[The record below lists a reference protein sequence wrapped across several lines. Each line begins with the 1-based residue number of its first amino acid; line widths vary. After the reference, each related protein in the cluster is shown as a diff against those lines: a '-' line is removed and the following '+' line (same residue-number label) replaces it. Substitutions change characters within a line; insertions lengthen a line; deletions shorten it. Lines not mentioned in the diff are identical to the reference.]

1 MAAYWVCV
9 EKCGRS
15 FTEGGN
21 ERAVEGQ
28 IRVVLI
34 LVLLGS
40 FTVKKKNV
48 FRKGKEK
55 NEREKE
61 GKEQRRQASPAT
73 SDGEDNL
80 MTKLRQTTHNIQQD
94 LLMASL
100 VW

>member
-1 MAAYWVCV
+1 MAAHRVCI

-15 FTEGGN
+15 PTEGGN

-28 IRVVLI
+28 IRVVSI

-61 GKEQRRQASPAT
+61 GNNK
-73 SDGEDNL
+73 EDNRAPQP
-80 MTKLRQTTHNIQQD
+80 MTAKTI
-94 LLMASL
+94 S
-100 VW
+100 